1 MKNLNNVE
9 NRLNEL
15 NNQYILSI
23 DAETNGLWGQAFAIA
38 GVLYEPNGCE
48 IDRFVGRCSINEEVN
63 DWVRDNVLTQMTEI
77 KETHKDYKSLLIDF
91 FKFLN
96 INKDLNYRTLVHMG
110 HIVESK
116 LLIDAHNMSV
126 IGDWDAPYEWYDVCL
141 FFGDS
146 TDNYNKENNIEI
158 EEMIGGTHNPL
169 YDCIS
174 AYKAF
179 KHFIN
184 K

>member
-1 MKNLNNVE
+1 MKTIKDRFE
-9 NRLNEL
+9 EL

-38 GVLYEPNGCE
+38 GVLYDPQGKE
-48 IDRFVGRCSINEEVN
+48 IKRFVGRCPIENKVNE
-63 DWVRDNVLTQMTEI
+63 WVRDNVLTQITEI
-77 KETHKDYKSLLIDF
+77 KETHKDYKTLLTDF
-91 FKFLN
+91 FKFLEE
-96 INKDLNYRTLVHMG
+96 NKNLDYKTLVHMG

-116 LLIDAHNMSV
+116 LLIDAHNFGI
-126 IGDWDAPYEWYDVCL
+126 IGDWDAPYEWYDVCIL
-141 FFGDS
+141 VGTSVDK
-146 TDNYNKENNIEI
+146 YNEKHNIEI
-158 EEMIGGTHNPL
+158 EDMVGGTHNPL

>member
-1 MKNLNNVE
+1 MENLQNVK

-38 GVLYEPNGCE
+38 GVLYDPNGNE
-48 IDRFVGRCSINEEVN
+48 IDKFVGRCPVENEVN
-63 DWVRDNVLTQMTEI
+63 EWIRDNVLTQMIEI
-77 KETHKDYKSLLIDF
+77 KETHKDYKSLLTDF

-96 INKDLNYRTLVHMG
+96 INKDLKYKTLVHMG

-116 LLIDAHNMSV
+116 LLIDAHNMNI

-146 TDNYNKENNIEI
+146 TDNYNKENNIKVDNV
-158 EEMIGGTHNPL
+158 IGGTHNPL
-169 YDCIS
+169 YDCRS

-184 K
+184 N